1 MTKEQAM
8 EELKEHKEMLDKK
21 YLNTKNSKAIE
32 IVLSML
38 KEKDKQIDKLKKHND
53 RLLKKLRYRVK
64 DVKKLQKYSLYKQEF
79 SKLNKQLQNK
89 DKIIDL
95 MAETINNH
103 DIDEDICKQMGQK
116 ENCNEFEDKEKCK
129 DCIKRYFENKAK
141 EV

>member
-95 MAETINNH
+95 MANEIDSLH
-103 DIDEDICKQMGQK
+103 YSLIDEFGTWKTEYSKQGEEATIEEVKQ
-116 ENCNEFEDKEKCK
+116 
-129 DCIKRYFENKAK
+129 YFENKAK